1 MAHAMHPGP
10 LFSALIERMKL
21 AAVIWYIPETDAAEL
36 TLVAGNPAARA
47 VSGLDYQALQGS
59 KLGQRCPEAL
69 AQGRHLAYA
78 EVLSRAVELSLPP
91 AVYPELGARVVSGSI
106 VPLPERCVAVLF
118 EDATEREQAAEAAR
132 KLNAFLDSILENIPT
147 KVFVKDAQHLRY
159 ELYNRAGEMLS
170 GWSRSQVLGQDDQS
184 LYPKEQADFFQ
195 AKDRE
200 VLRSGRMLDIPEEP
214 IDTAYGRRWLNTKK
228 IPIFKPDG
236 QPSHLVGISVDITER
251 KLAVEALQRARED
264 LETRVEERT
273 HELVAMNE
281 QLVREMNER
290 QRAQKALEQTEEQLR
305 HSQKMEAIGRLA
317 GGVAHDFNNLLSV
330 ILSYANVL
338 SGRVDADSSV
348 AEGLSQIR
356 KASERA
362 ADLTRQL
369 LAFSRQQ
376 VLAPRVVD
384 LNAII
389 DGMSRML
396 GRVIGED
403 IELELLQAAELGHIR
418 ADPGQLEQVIMNL
431 VVNARDAMP
440 SGGRLTLETTNVE
453 IDDAYAREHVGV
465 TAGPYVMLAVTDN
478 GIGMDKATLGRIFEP
493 FFTTKRLGKGTGL
506 GLSTVFGI
514 VKQSGGHISAVSEPE
529 QGTTFRIYL
538 ARTEAPLSVLA
549 PPPSPIPARG
559 GTETLLLVEDEEQ
572 VRVVACE
579 ILKDEGY
586 RVLEAAS
593 PTEAL
598 TVAAAFS
605 GPIDLLVTDV
615 ILPEMNGRVLS
626 ERLRRARPTL
636 EVLFMSGYTDKALDP
651 DGVLAP
657 GSAFLQK
664 PITPQALTSAVRRL
678 LDSGPE
684 TRSESA

>member
-1 MAHAMHPGP
+1 MTTGALDTAIVQSMRFAVVVWQVPPSDPAG
-10 LFSALIERMKL
+10 LRLVSAN
-21 AAVIWYIPETDAAEL
+21 AAAEAL
-36 TLVAGNPAARA
+36 SGHRYREWLGSSLAERWPDALEKESHLVYA
-47 VSGLDYQALQGS
+47 QASSTGEE
-59 KLGQRCPEAL
+59 RP
-69 AQGRHLAYA
+69 
-78 EVLSRAVELSLPP
+78 LPP
-91 AVYPELGARVVSGSI
+91 GVYPELGPRVVSGN
-106 VPLPERCVAVLF
+106 VLPLADGCVAVLF
-118 EDATEREQAAEAAR
+118 EDATEREQVDESTR

-147 KVFVKDAQHLRY
+147 KVFVKDARHLRY

-170 GWSRSQVLGQDDQS
+170 GWSRAQVLGKDDQA

-200 VLRSGRMLDIPEEP
+200 VLQSGRMLDIPEEP

-228 IPIFKPDG
+228 IPIFGPSG

-251 KLAVEALQRARED
+251 KLAVEELQRAREE
-264 LETRVEERT
+264 LETRVAERT
-273 HELVAMNE
+273 RELVTMNE
-281 QLVREMNER
+281 QLILEMNER

-330 ILSYANVL
+330 ILSYSNVL
-338 SGRVDADSSV
+338 SERVDARSSV

-384 LNAII
+384 LNSII
-389 DGMSRML
+389 DGMSGML
-396 GRVIGED
+396 RRVIGED
-403 IELELLQAAELGHIR
+403 IELELLQSSELGRTR

-440 SGGRLTLETTNVE
+440 SGGRLTIETANVTLDE
-453 IDDAYAREHVGV
+453 AYARDHVGV
-465 TAGPYVMLAVTDN
+465 TAGAYVLLTVSDD
-478 GIGMDKATLGRIFEP
+478 GVGMDQATLARVFEP
-493 FFTTKRLGKGTGL
+493 FFTTKKTGKGTGL

-514 VKQSGGHISAVSEPE
+514 VKQSGGHISAVSGPD
-529 QGTTFRIYL
+529 QGTRFSIFL

-549 PPPSPIPARG
+549 PAPAGAQPRG
-559 GTETLLLVEDEEQ
+559 GSEVLLLVEDEEQ
-572 VRVVACE
+572 VRTVARE
-579 ILKDEGY
+579 ILGSHGY
-586 RVLEAAS
+586 RVLVAAS

-598 TVAAAFS
+598 ALAAAHG

-615 ILPEMNGRVLS
+615 IMPEMNGRVLS
-626 ERLRRARPTL
+626 ERLREARPGL

-657 GSAFLQK
+657 GAAFLQK
-664 PITPQALTSAVRRL
+664 PITPHSLASAVRRL
-678 LDSGPE
+678 LDAGALKRAA
-684 TRSESA
+684 TA